1 MNAETELR
9 TLRAEHIGSLVHPV
23 PLREVFERHDRYE
36 VEEAELLRA
45 QDEAIREVIR
55 KQEAIGLRVVGDGEL
70 RRRNF
75 QESFSACV
83 SGFDVPR
90 ESIRFYVHEN
100 VNKTPLE
107 RAEQDFNAAGP
118 AIVTRRKAVEK
129 LRLVRNLPLEEYGF
143 ASGAARRLVKP
154 TLIGPDRIAQR
165 FKWEDSRSVYPGGLD
180 EFTED
185 VVGIERSMIA
195 DLVAA
200 GCRYIQIDAPGY
212 TAYVDQIS
220 LERMRSRGED
230 PDENLERS
238 IRADNALIE
247 GFPGVTFGIHL
258 CRGNARTHDP
268 ETGDLVPQWHR
279 EGHYDAIAER
289 LFAGLRHHRF
299 LLEYDSERAGS
310 FEPLRFVP
318 AGKTVVLGLVT
329 TKSTRLES
337 VDELKRRVDDA
348 SRFCPLEQLA
358 MSPQCGFASGLYHE
372 SLSTDDQWR
381 KLDRIVETA
390 SAIWGGP

>member
-1 MNAETELR
+1 MNAETSLH
-9 TLRAEHIGSLVHPV
+9 TLRAEHIGSLVHPD

-36 VEEAELLRA
+36 AGDDELQRA
-45 QDEAIREVIR
+45 QDETIQAIIR
-55 KQEAIGLRVVGDGEL
+55 KQEAVGLQVVGDGEL

-90 ESIRFYVHEN
+90 QSIRFYVHEN
-100 VNKTPLE
+100 VNTKPLE

-118 AIVTRRKAVEK
+118 AIVTRRKAVA
-129 LRLVRNLPLEEYGF
+129 RLSLTRNLPLEEYRF
-143 ASGAARRLVKP
+143 ASGVTGRVVKP

-180 EFTED
+180 EFTDD
-185 VVGIERSMIA
+185 VVRIERSMIA

-212 TAYVDQIS
+212 TAYVDQVS
-220 LERMRSRGED
+220 LDRMRSRGED
-230 PDENLERS
+230 PDENLKRS
-238 IRADNALIE
+238 IRADNALID

-268 ETGDLVPQWHR
+268 VTGELVPQWHR

-289 LFAGLRHHRF
+289 LFNGLRHHRF

-318 AGKTVVLGLVT
+318 AGKAIVLGLVT
-329 TKSTRLES
+329 TKSARLES
-337 VDELKRRVDDA
+337 VDELRRRVDEA
-348 SRFCPLEQLA
+348 GRHCPLEQLA
-358 MSPQCGFASGLYHE
+358 LSPQCGFASGLYHE
-372 SLSTDDQWR
+372 SLSEDDQWR
-381 KLDRIVETA
+381 KLERIVETA
-390 SAIWGGP
+390 AAIWGEA